1 MRILVTV
8 GLVITL
14 GMPTVVSA
22 QDGGMLAAA
31 AQLAESAPLQIES
44 KRSGSRRS
52 VARVGIGLAIAGTGV
67 AMLLI
72 DPQQPTQ
79 PTQPTAVLPDQLS
92 ETALENLLETLQCE
106 PHCSDVD
113 VVILGAVLGGV
124 ITGVAGTV
132 ATIGTAGWRLH
143 GGPIQPFVPFKERNP
158 ALKYGGAALAIAGVA
173 MAAFWS
179 DVPVVQS
186 VAVAPTVGGFQV
198 GSSFGF

>member
-1 MRILVTV
+1 MRILVAF

-14 GMPTVVSA
+14 GIPTVASA
-22 QDGGMLAAA
+22 QDGGILAAA
-31 AQLAESAPLQIES
+31 AQLAESAQLQTDSNGGE
-44 KRSGSRRS
+44 SRRS
-52 VARVGIGLAIAGTGV
+52 AARVGIGLAIAGAGV

-72 DPQQPTQ
+72 DPKQPTQ
-79 PTQPTAVLPDQLS
+79 PTQPAAVLPEQLS
-92 ETALENLLETLQCE
+92 ETALDNLLGTLHCE
-106 PHCSDVD
+106 PHCSEIDVEILAA
-113 VVILGAVLGGV
+113 VVGGV
-124 ITGVAGTV
+124 ITGVVGTV

-173 MAAFWS
+173 IAAFWS